1 MAGAPPS
8 SDAVAARAIR
18 KRFGTFAAL
27 DGVSLDIAPGE
38 FVTILGPSGCGKT
51 TLLRVIAGLEEP
63 DEGQVAIGGVDVT
76 DLPPARRG
84 CGIVFQSYAL
94 FPNLTAQANVAYGI
108 RGLDRAARA
117 ARAAEMLA
125 LVQLPE
131 CAPKYPA
138 QLSGGQQQRVA
149 LARAL
154 AVSPRVLLLDEP
166 LSALDAKVRVR
177 LRQEIRSLQ
186 QRLGLTTIM
195 VTHDQEEALTM
206 SDRVLVLRAGRLVQY
221 AAPRDLYDAPA
232 DPFVADFVGR
242 MNFLGG
248 FAIGPDGRAT
258 RGALA
263 LDLAGPPAAAGPVT
277 LAIRPEDV
285 HPGEAT
291 GENVV
296 AAEIEAVEFRGASQL
311 VTLRLAGE
319 PPLRVEAEMR
329 ERGVREQGLVPG
341 TRVSVRL
348 PADRLRVFRDPA
360 AA

>member
-1 MAGAPPS
+1 MAAHATASASIAASGIEKHFGA
-8 SDAVAARAIR
+8 
-18 KRFGTFAAL
+18 FAAL
-27 DGVSLDIAPGE
+27 SGVSLAVESGE

-51 TLLRVIAGLEEP
+51 TLLRVIAGLEVP
-63 DEGQVAIGGVDVT
+63 DAGQVRIGGEDVT
-76 DLPPARRG
+76 NLPPARRG

-94 FPNLTAQANVAYGI
+94 FPNLTAEANVAYGI
-108 RGLDRAARA
+108 RNLDGLARRTRAR
-117 ARAAEMLA
+117 EMLD

-131 CAPKYPA
+131 CREKFPA

-186 QRLGLTTIM
+186 QRLGLTTLM

-221 AAPRDLYDAPA
+221 ATPRDLYDAPA

-242 MNFLGG
+242 TNFLAG
-248 FAIGPDGRAT
+248 FQRQVDGRLS
-258 RGALA
+258 RGAIRLEV
-263 LDLAGPPAAAGPVT
+263 PAAPPGPGPLV

-296 AAEIEAVEFRGASQL
+296 QAEVLAVEFRGASHL
-311 VTLRLAGE
+311 VTLRMDADG
-319 PPLRVEAEMR
+319 PLILEAEVR
-329 ERGVREQGLVPG
+329 ARGIREQGLTPGARVP
-341 TRVSVRL
+341 VRL
-348 PADRLRVFRDPA
+348 PGASLRAFPDASGP
-360 AA
+360 